1 MQDWIEPLRL
11 ARAHAL
17 LDEHREKGH
26 FLLIITA
33 TNRFITE
40 PIAELLGVDDLL
52 ATDAELLDGRYT
64 GRVAG
69 TPCFREGKVTRLE
82 QWLRSGGRRVGKD
95 RETRGEQQPKSTS
108 QARQQ

>member
-1 MQDWIEPLRL
+1 MKAWIEPLRL

-82 QWLRSGGRRVGKD
+82 QRSEERRVG
-95 RETRGEQQPKSTS
+95 EEGGGEVRACSKYGILYTKQ
-108 QARQQ
+108 